1 MFNFFSNKSATFSI
15 QTDIHAHLLP
25 GIDDGPKTMEEAV
38 AMVKLL
44 SKIGYK
50 RLIATPHV
58 YQEYY
63 PNTRKTILEKLLL
76 LQSAIEKANIPISI
90 DAAAE
95 YYLDDH
101 FELLL
106 KENNLL
112 TLDRTHF
119 VLVECSLLERTINIR
134 ECLFQM
140 QVQGYRPI
148 LAHPE
153 RYLYYTKEDY
163 QSLLEKGCKFQINL
177 LSLIGHYGKEV
188 QKRAN
193 FLLKK
198 NWVHFVGTDVH
209 HIKHV
214 QLIQDLLN
222 SSKSGKLLG
231 RQVILNDTFS
241 GITQS

>member
-1 MFNFFSNKSATFSI
+1 MFNFFSNKPATFSI

-25 GIDDGPKTMEEAV
+25 GIDDGPKTMEEAI
-38 AMVKLL
+38 AMVQLL

-63 PNTRKTILEKLLL
+63 PNTRKAILEKLLL
-76 LQSAIEKANIPISI
+76 LQTEIEKANIPISI

-112 TLDRTHF
+112 TLDRTDF

-140 QVQGYRPI
+140 QIQGYRPI

-177 LSLIGHYGKEV
+177 LSLIGHYGRDV

-198 NWVHFVGTDVH
+198 KWVHFVGTDVH

-214 QLIQDLLN
+214 QFVQNFLGTAKAN
-222 SSKSGKLLG
+222 KLLG
-231 RQVILNDTFS
+231 GQMVLNDQFS
-241 GITQS
+241 AASKK

>member
-1 MFNFFSNKSATFSI
+1 MFNFFSGKTPIFSI

-25 GIDDGPKTMEEAV
+25 GIDDGPKTMEEAIE
-38 AMVKLL
+38 MIQLL

-63 PNTRKTILEKLLL
+63 PNTRKVILEKLLL
-76 LQSAIEKANIPISI
+76 LQAAIEQANIPISI

-112 TLDRTHF
+112 TLDRTDF
-119 VLVECSLLERTINIR
+119 VLVECSLLEQTMKIK
-134 ECLFQM
+134 EYLFQM

-153 RYLYYTKEDY
+153 RYLYYQTADY

-177 LSLIGHYGKEV
+177 LSLIGHYGRDV

-198 NWVHFVGTDVH
+198 KWVHFVGTDVH

-214 QLIQDLLN
+214 QLIQDFLK
-222 SSKSGKLLG
+222 SSKPRKLLG